1 MVVIMTLED
10 TLNATIVFLV
20 AFNSLNLFLFS
31 NYPDS
36 DFIWV
41 FQTIIGALASCKQI
55 LLNPFFGGFLHFF
68 FSIVSFLTQAFRCLW
83 QTILIRAQLLNNSSI
98 SALHRWHSL
107 LYQISHSFCIF
118 PIIPQI
124 QQLTISCRLSV
135 MLYRSQ

>member
-1 MVVIMTLED
+1 MTLED

-55 LLNPFFGGFLHFF
+55 LLNPFFGGFFAFLFFYCFF
-68 FSIVSFLTQAFRCLW
+68 FDLGIP
-83 QTILIRAQLLNNSSI
+83 LLVAN
-98 SALHRWHSL
+98 
-107 LYQISHSFCIF
+107 YFD
-118 PIIPQI
+118 
-124 QQLTISCRLSV
+124 
-135 MLYRSQ
+135 